1 MPNNRALK
9 LCLGARRTGFNQLI
23 QPMRFATLAVHAG
36 QSPDRATGA
45 VMPPIYQTATYM
57 QPPEGETTA
66 YEYGRAANPTRTV
79 LENNLAGL
87 EGASHGVA
95 FASGMSATDAILR
108 ALRPG
113 DHIIASED
121 MYGGNYRYLKLVL
134 APMGVRVTFT
144 DLTSVDVL
152 AQAVTSQT
160 KVIWVESPTNP
171 LIQIVDLSAVCACAQ
186 LAGAAVVVDN
196 TFASP
201 YLQQPLSFGAD
212 MVLHSTTKYL
222 GGHSD
227 IVGGFVCTND
237 EKWADHLRFQVK
249 CVGAIPGPMDCFLAL
264 RGTKTLHIR
273 MERHCSNAQKI
284 ATFLDGHPKV
294 VQVNYPG
301 LQSHPGHALAKSQM
315 NDFGG
320 MLSMTLK
327 TSSSSEARRV
337 LHSLRVF
344 AFAESLG
351 GVESL
356 AGHPA
361 TMSHGALSSEERA
374 RLGVTDNLV
383 RLSVGI
389 EDSEDLLEDLE
400 QALSQI

>member
-1 MPNNRALK
+1 
-9 LCLGARRTGFNQLI
+9 
-23 QPMRFATLAVHAG
+23 MRFATRAVHAG
-36 QSPDRATGA
+36 QRPDQATGA
-45 VMPPIYQTATYM
+45 VMPPIYQTATYV
-57 QPPEGETTA
+57 QPPEGKTTA
-66 YEYGRAANPTRTV
+66 YEYGRATNPTRTV
-79 LENNLAGL
+79 LENNLASL
-87 EGASHGVA
+87 EGASHGIA

-113 DHIIASED
+113 DHIVASED

-134 APMGVRVTFT
+134 APMGVKVTFT
-144 DLTSVDVL
+144 DLTSVDVF
-152 AQAVTSQT
+152 AQAVTPRT

-171 LIQIVDLSAVCACAQ
+171 LIQIVDLGAVCACAQ
-186 LAGAAVVVDN
+186 SVGAAVVVDN

-201 YLQQPLSFGAD
+201 YLQQPLSLGAD
-212 MVLHSTTKYL
+212 LVLHSTTKYL

-227 IVGGFVCTND
+227 IVGGFVCTNNR
-237 EKWADHLRFQVK
+237 EWAEHLRFQIK

-273 MERHCSNAQKI
+273 MERHCANARKI
-284 ATFLDGHPKV
+284 AVYLDRHPKV
-294 VQVNYPG
+294 AQVNYPG
-301 LQSHPGHALAKSQM
+301 LESNPGNALAKSQM

-327 TSSSSEARRV
+327 ISSSSEARRV
-337 LHSLRVF
+337 LQSLRVF

-361 TMSHGALSSEERA
+361 TMSHGALSPEERA
-374 RLGVTDNLV
+374 QLGVTDNLV

-389 EDSEDLLEDLE
+389 EDADDLLEDLE
-400 QALSQI
+400 QALSRI